1 LTAASNV
8 NAAAVTIQPCTGSA
22 SQKWTFGGGVVKVFG
37 DKCLEVPEGS
47 GADGT
52 KVQISSCST
61 DNANQ
66 KWGYTVRLVSARF
79 ILALNC

>member
-1 LTAASNV
+1 
-8 NAAAVTIQPCTGSA
+8 
-22 SQKWTFGGGVVKVFG
+22 VFG

-66 KWGYTVRLVSARF
+66 KWGYTVRLVSACL
-79 ILALNC
+79 ILVLNC